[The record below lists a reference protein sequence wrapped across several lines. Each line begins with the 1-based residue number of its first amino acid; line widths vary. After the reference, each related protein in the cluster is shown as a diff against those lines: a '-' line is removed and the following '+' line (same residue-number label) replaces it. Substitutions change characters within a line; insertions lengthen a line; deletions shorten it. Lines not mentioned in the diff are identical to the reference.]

1 MTAPQSSSPD
11 IVEALRGLAD
21 TLMNGSGKTVEIS
34 YADIRHAADEIERLR
49 ASLQPAT
56 PTAGEAEEI
65 TNAEMDAIEEAAIAG
80 NPLTGGDA
88 VAGEA
93 VAWIALSNDQD
104 KVRIW
109 WRDEERAKDW
119 AKTHSAPVIPLYAH
133 PRCVDAV
140 LPLRSPDEAA
150 TATVPKGWKLV
161 PERPTQRQ
169 MDAGLYQSSAD
180 SEWDDVYSIYA
191 DMIDVAPSVD
201 ERNEPVADPRPVVQ
215 PSWQPIETAPKDGT
229 EIWLFGPA
237 PEGPRITIGHWS
249 QEEECRAVIG
259 DCGGECRCPEY
270 DYCEPSWMSA
280 DGGFSKE
287 WPCTLW
293 QPLPTPALPSTE
305 GK

>member
-1 MTAPQSSSPD
+1 MTDHGSSPD

-56 PTAGEAEEI
+56 PTATGARFNAPGCCMGLAPEDQCECAELEKAKA
-65 TNAEMDAIEEAAIAG
+65 TAS
-80 NPLTGGDA
+80 DA

-93 VAWIALSNDQD
+93 LVNDIA
-104 KVRIW
+104 
-109 WRDEERAKDW
+109 
-119 AKTHSAPVIPLYAH
+119 T
-133 PRCVDAV
+133 
-140 LPLRSPDEAA
+140 RSPGVSKQVIRRLLAAQDAQQQEAITDAAA

-201 ERNEPVADPRPVVQ
+201 ERNEPVADPRPVAQGSGYPAEEYAKVALGNAV
-215 PSWQPIETAPKDGT
+215 EVGRL
-229 EIWLFGPA
+229 EILVA
-237 PEGPRITIGHWS
+237 RME
-249 QEEECRAVIG
+249 RAVKAASVYYG
-259 DCGGECRCPEY
+259 CYVQDEAEEVECCISSEHH
-270 DYCEPSWMSA
+270 EA
-280 DGGFSKE
+280 AKE
-287 WPCTLW
+287 LRDALREATLAM
-293 QPLPTPALPSTE
+293 TSTE

>member
-1 MTAPQSSSPD
+1 MTAPQSISPD

-56 PTAGEAEEI
+56 PTIDDTPSCGQENDYRRA
-65 TNAEMDAIEEAAIAG
+65 
-80 NPLTGGDA
+80 TGGDA
-88 VAGEA
+88 VAGDGDSITEWA
-93 VAWIALSNDQD
+93 SAGAKSDLAEWLQERLPDSGGDINFAITPTQRDMIVVA
-104 KVRIW
+104 
-109 WRDEERAKDW
+109 
-119 AKTHSAPVIPLYAH
+119 
-133 PRCVDAV
+133 
-140 LPLRSPDEAA
+140 LRSPDVAA